1 MSGSIFLV
9 GLMGAGKTTIG
20 RALAKKLN
28 KRFIDSDHEIEARTG
43 ASIPVIFEIEG
54 EESFRRREAEV
65 IRELSALPDIVLAT
79 GGGAVLRAENRQHLS
94 QRGTV
99 VYLRASINQI
109 LQRTGRDKNRP
120 LLQIADP
127 RRKLEE
133 LSRQREPLYREVADF
148 VVETNR
154 PNVQFLVQ
162 TIMSH
167 LELSPKQIDAPV
179 GQQSTAMPV
188 GNMHA
193 ASDVTAPSTMLVTE
207 TIRTTRTTSSTIIDP
222 VTGDTIAS
230 SNSTF
235 TSVDIHFDAQPNRRD
250 MDTSSIASSN
260 QSDND
265 QARGTSAGE
274 TIRLEV
280 DLGERSYPILI
291 GRGLLDDASVLPS
304 YVDGKR
310 AAIVTNDKVGPLYL
324 ARVSAALRAAG
335 KQVTEIVLPDGEEH
349 KNWASLMKIFDVL
362 LAEKCDRK
370 TTLIALGGGV
380 IGDLTGFAAASY
392 MRGVPF
398 VQVPTTLL
406 SQVDSSVGGKT
417 GINHPLGKNMIGAFY
432 QPQAVIADTATLH
445 TLPPREL
452 AAGIAEVIKHGAII
466 DAPFF
471 DWIETNVARLV
482 ARDDAALAYAIQ
494 RSCEIKAEVVRQ
506 DEREGGLRAIL
517 NFGHTFGHAIENGL
531 GYGQWL
537 HGEAVGCGMVM
548 AADMSHRLGYID
560 AASRDRVRAVT
571 LAAGLPVTAPDL
583 GTARWLELMQVD
595 KKNEG
600 GQIKFILIRPLGA
613 PLITHAPQEVLLQT
627 LAACTGD

>member
-1 MSGSIFLV
+1 
-9 GLMGAGKTTIG
+9 MGAGKTTIG
-20 RALAKKLN
+20 RALAKKLG
-28 KRFIDSDHEIEARTG
+28 KRFVDSDHEIEARTG

-65 IRELSALPDIVLAT
+65 IRALCAQSDIVLAT
-79 GGGAVLRAENRQHLS
+79 GGGAVLRAENRENLKRH
-94 QRGTV
+94 GTV
-99 VYLRASINQI
+99 IYLRASINQI

-120 LLQIADP
+120 LLQTADP

-167 LELSPKQIDAPV
+167 LELAPKQAEADACAGGAV
-179 GQQSTAMPV
+179 TIERASATLVTSEGHV
-188 GNMHA
+188 VFA
-193 ASDVTAPSTMLVTE
+193 ASA
-207 TIRTTRTTSSTIIDP
+207 TTSST
-222 VTGDTIAS
+222 T
-230 SNSTF
+230 TF
-235 TSVDIHFDAQPNRRD
+235 TGA
-250 MDTSSIASSN
+250 A
-260 QSDND
+260 
-265 QARGTSAGE
+265 SAGHHQN
-274 TIRLEV
+274 TRSMNQADIPAAPITLEV

-291 GRGLLDDASVLPS
+291 GRGLLDDPSLLPQF
-304 YVDGKR
+304 VKGKR

-324 ARVSAALRAAG
+324 EKVSTALRAAG
-335 KQVTEIVLPDGEEH
+335 KQVTEIVLPDGEGE

-432 QPQAVIADTATLH
+432 QPQAVLADTATLH
-445 TLPPREL
+445 TLPAREL

-471 DWIETNVARLV
+471 DWIEANMVRLV
-482 ARDDAALAYAIQ
+482 AKDDAALAYAIQ
-494 RSCEIKAEVVRQ
+494 RSCEIKADVVRQ

-548 AADMSHRLGYID
+548 AADLSHRLGYID
-560 AASRDRVRAVT
+560 AAARERIRAVT
-571 LAAGLPVTAPDL
+571 AAAGLPTVAPDL
-583 GTARWLELMQVD
+583 GAERWLELMEVD

-600 GQIKFILIRPLGA
+600 GQIKFILVKPLGS
-613 PLITHAPQEVLLQT
+613 PLITNAPQELLMQT
-627 LAACTGD
+627 LAACTGE